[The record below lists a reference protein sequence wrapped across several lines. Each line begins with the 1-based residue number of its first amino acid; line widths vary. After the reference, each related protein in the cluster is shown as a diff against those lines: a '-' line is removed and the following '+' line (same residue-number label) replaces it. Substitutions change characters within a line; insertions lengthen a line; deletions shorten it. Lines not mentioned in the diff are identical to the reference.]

1 MKPKNIV
8 SYRDEEW
15 KDLTLDNLS
24 EKSKY
29 KISNYGRV
37 ISYYY
42 NEEGVLLK
50 LSNIHGYR
58 SLTLRDKDGKQLYLY
73 IHRLVAEY
81 FLDKPKEDQKIVL
94 HLDNNRHNNYYRNL
108 LWANQSERYHHNLKI
123 NPNAKRLQPKGDRA
137 WSKLTES
144 EVRVIKRKLRDP
156 NRKTKMK
163 VLARQFGISEMQLS
177 RIKSGENWGKVTSD

>member
-1 MKPKNIV
+1 MTSKQIN

-24 EKSKY
+24 ERSKY
-29 KISNYGRV
+29 RISNYGRI

-42 NEEGVLLK
+42 NEDGVLLK
-50 LSNIHGYR
+50 LGNVNGYR
-58 SLTLRDKDGKQLYLY
+58 SLAIRDKDGKKLYMYL
-73 IHRLVAEY
+73 HRLVAEF
-81 FLDKPKEDQKIVL
+81 FLDKPMEDQNIVL

-108 LWANQSERYHHNLKI
+108 VWANQSGQYYHNLKV

-144 EVRVIKRKLRDP
+144 EVRIIKRKLKDP

-177 RIKSGENWGKVTSD
+177 RIKSGENWGKTLID

>member
-1 MKPKNIV
+1 MTSKQIN

-15 KDLTLDNLS
+15 RGLTLENLS

-29 KISNYGRV
+29 KISNYGRL

-42 NEEGVLLK
+42 REEGVLLK
-50 LSNIHGYR
+50 LGNVHGYR
-58 SLTLRDKDGKQLYLY
+58 SFSIRDKDGKQLHLY
-73 IHRLVAEY
+73 VHRLVAEF
-81 FLDKPKEDQKIVL
+81 FLDKPNEDKNIVL

-108 LWANQSERYHHNLKI
+108 IWANQSEQYHHNLKV

-144 EVRVIKRKLRDP
+144 EVRVIKRKLSDP

-177 RIKSGENWGKVTSD
+177 RIKSGENWGKISID